1 MWAQRAM
8 WIAWPAFLVAGVLE
22 MLVFA
27 VLDPLDIPWLTEGFD
42 ISRAGLYT
50 VAFFVFWMVTALA
63 SAMSIFLAHPVQR
76 AAAMEASH
84 AD

>member
-1 MWAQRAM
+1 MLAQRVM

-50 VAFFVFWMVTALA
+50 VAFFVFWMVTAVA
-63 SAMSIFLAHPVQR
+63 SAMSIFLAYPAQR
-76 AAAMEASH
+76 SSSMKASH